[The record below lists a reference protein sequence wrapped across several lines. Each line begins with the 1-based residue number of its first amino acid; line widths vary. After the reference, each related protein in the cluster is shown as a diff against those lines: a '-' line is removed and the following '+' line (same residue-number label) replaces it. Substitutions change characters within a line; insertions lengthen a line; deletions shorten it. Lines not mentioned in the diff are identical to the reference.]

1 MEWPPRYTD
10 DFIPDLD
17 QEYWSPELETMAP
30 AERDSHILNKLQN
43 QVRYAY
49 QNSGFYQEFYKDSA
63 VDPANIS
70 SLEEFSQLRILTKE
84 DIRREQELHPPYGRF
99 LCIPPKDIFRVHG
112 TSGTTGRPTVFG
124 IGMDDWDRIAEA
136 HARVLWGA
144 GLRPD
149 DTVMVAAVFS
159 LYVGSW
165 GALVGAERLGASCF
179 PFGSGAP
186 GQTERAV
193 EWSNMV
199 KPSVLYG
206 TPSYA
211 LYLAETARQMGFDP
225 KEDFGFRFMFFS
237 GEPGASVPSTRRLIE
252 DTFNCYVVDQGT
264 MAEMT
269 PWMTASGCRH
279 LDGGMHLWQDIVY
292 TEMVDPQS
300 KLNVPLGEEGV
311 PIYSHTERT
320 SQPMIRYWSGDISR
334 WDMVDCPCGR
344 TYPTLVA
351 GIYGRVDDMII
362 VRGQNVFPSRIE
374 DVLRGLDE
382 FGGEF
387 RLVLERETGQMD
399 RLTVQAE
406 VLDKAFAFQE
416 FDPTALEP
424 VQERFTTELR
434 RAIGVSVAVQLKP
447 AGEFE
452 RTQFKARRIID
463 LRDP

>member
-10 DFIPDLD
+10 DFIPAPD

-43 QVRYAY
+43 QVRYVY

-211 LYLAETARQMGFDP
+211 LYLAETARLMGFDP

-237 GEPGASVPSTRRLIE
+237 GEPGASGPSTRRLIE

-387 RLVLERETGQMD
+387 RLVLEREPGQMD

-406 VLDKAFAFQE
+406 VVDRAFAFQE